1 MVSYPILIFKLEY
14 YGVRGIANN
23 WFQSFLTNGKQFT
36 SVNDYN
42 STCQQITHGV
52 PQSSV
57 LGPLL
62 FLLFIN
68 DLHLSDND
76 SKVHHFADDTN
87 PLFSNKSSKKVNNCI
102 NHYLALLIRWLRANK
117 ISLNATKTETVI
129 FRPKHKSITST

>member
-1 MVSYPILIFKLEY
+1 MVSYPILISKLEY

-23 WFQSFLTNGKQFT
+23 WFQSFLSNGKQFT
-36 SVNDYN
+36 SVNDHN
-42 STCQQITHGV
+42 STYQQITHGV

-87 PLFSNKSSKKVNNCI
+87 PLFSNKSLKKINSCI
-102 NHYLALLIRWLRANK
+102 NHYLALLIQWLRANK
-117 ISLNATKTETVI
+117 ISLNATKTETAI
-129 FRPKHKSITST
+129 FRPKHKRITST